1 QRPTAAAGPARPAR
15 QAGASRSYPR
25 VAHAWRRS
33 SRLTR
38 PRRVEAAAPLTDHF
52 HLLAPAATAT
62 TIAGADAVVV
72 GPGLTIGQ
80 KHVVA
85 GAVMDLQPDDLLLLE
100 DVAIGTRHR
109 RPGDRV
115 VAGGCSGHRQI
126 RRRRYHPARCDSRP
140 AAAGRVAGPHA
151 VAVLGR
157 RLAAECLAGG
167 AATVHLGPAAAI
179 HALLQAVAGG
189 AGHSVPADRVA
200 WREVADRIEGRDR
213 RRHPAGGRARV
224 AAARRVAGTQAV
236 LVLPRP
242 LAAEHLAGD
251 AAVVDLDPAIA
262 INALLQAIA
271 CGPGYS
277 VPADREAR
285 TRTGG
290 HAQRGDCR
298 RRRLGLVDQLERGT
312 PVTAATV
319 AAGTDPVKIGA
330 SLTTRQ
336 QPARLGACV
345 HTAPDE
351 GTLFLQLVPSHSL
364 QGHPGKRM
372 VAIGADGARQVRCP
386 LRDHPMG
393 DDRGAVAAGQVAG
406 TDPIAVLADE
416 PAGEVNAGAAAV
428 VHHGPGTAVEAF
440 LQAVAGRGGR
450 LAPLH
455 REIRPR
461 IARLIERRRIRR
473 QQHRGRHLAGQRAT
487 ALRIG
492 ASGDAV
498 VVLAIAVGEAAGV
511 AGLVVEADPG
521 AVADALLDA
530 IARHAGNFAPGDG
543 TGASGIRPRHGDD
556 GRR

>member
-1 QRPTAAAGPARPAR
+1 
-15 QAGASRSYPR
+15 
-25 VAHAWRRS
+25 
-33 SRLTR
+33 
-38 PRRVEAAAPLTDHF
+38 
-52 HLLAPAATAT
+52 T

-157 RLAAECLAGG
+157 SLAAECLAGG

-200 WREVADRIEGRDR
+200 RRQAGDHVQRRDR
-213 RRHPAGGRARV
+213 RRPPGRGRARAAVARRAAGTQTGRARPRPSAGGRARV

-236 LVLPRP
+236 LVLLRP

-290 HAQRGDCR
+290 HAQRG
-298 RRRLGLVDQLERGT
+298 
-312 PVTAATV
+312 
-319 AAGTDPVKIGA
+319 
-330 SLTTRQ
+330 
-336 QPARLGACV
+336 
-345 HTAPDE
+345 
-351 GTLFLQLVPSHSL
+351 
-364 QGHPGKRM
+364 
-372 VAIGADGARQVRCP
+372 
-386 LRDHPMG
+386 
-393 DDRGAVAAGQVAG
+393 
-406 TDPIAVLADE
+406 
-416 PAGEVNAGAAAV
+416 
-428 VHHGPGTAVEAF
+428 
-440 LQAVAGRGGR
+440 
-450 LAPLH
+450 
-455 REIRPR
+455 
-461 IARLIERRRIRR
+461 
-473 QQHRGRHLAGQRAT
+473 
-487 ALRIG
+487 
-492 ASGDAV
+492 
-498 VVLAIAVGEAAGV
+498 
-511 AGLVVEADPG
+511 
-521 AVADALLDA
+521 
-530 IARHAGNFAPGDG
+530 
-543 TGASGIRPRHGDD
+543 
-556 GRR
+556 